1 MTAMTDVK
9 IDNLLITTRQQL
21 DEHGH
26 VRYSSDEFQ
35 SMSQD
40 HVAAIQDA
48 YGATALMRLP
58 DHEVAFFEWLRVN
71 DPAVW
76 NDLWSDVADAPYLVS
91 LQYLSDFAGAEAGG
105 KFLIRDLQSVPNY
118 YFTPEMVLEKESA
131 DFLAATRARLE
142 DRASLTLGQAF
153 ALQASLGPMDLWH
166 FAYEHGKSV
175 DAVKTAVAALVEDRI
190 LVHVPTT
197 EHLTDHFD
205 VD

>member
-1 MTAMTDVK
+1 MKTYIHHIEAS
-9 IDNLLITTRQQL
+9 IN
-21 DEHGH
+21 EHGYIVLPGDVLAGLGEEDVLDIVSTH
-26 VRYSSDEFQ
+26 GSSK
-35 SMSQD
+35 
-40 HVAAIQDA
+40 
-48 YGATALMRLP
+48 LMRLP
-58 DHEVAFFEWLRVN
+58 DHEIAFFEWLRVN

-91 LQYLSDFAGAEAGG
+91 LSYLEAFAGPEARGT
-105 KFLIRDLQSVPNY
+105 FLIRDLQSVPNF
-118 YFTPEMVLEKESA
+118 YFTPEMVLLKESA
-131 DFLAATRARLE
+131 DFLAATRTRLE

-166 FAYEHGKSV
+166 FAYQHGKSI
-175 DAVKTAVAALVEDRI
+175 DAVKEAVAALVEDRI